1 MGYYLEVHVLH
12 RRTKALREGSAQKR
26 SAILVA
32 ARELFLAD
40 GLDRSSVDAVAA
52 RAGVSKRTVYDY
64 FGDKQALLLAVVE
77 STGDLLMA
85 AIRRAIA
92 DTLTHVTDLEDA
104 LITFSAR
111 IVTEMLGSVDYLA
124 LMRLVT
130 MESVQLSQLR
140 GRDHWMMNAP
150 EEAIAERFAEFARAG
165 LLDAPNPRQAADHFI
180 ALTFLLAAS
189 AFGPVIAPNDA
200 RMREILVEGC
210 AHFFEPTRPAA
221 RTRPRPLA

>member
-1 MGYYLEVHVLH
+1 MGYTW
-12 RRTKALREGSAQKR
+12 RCMSSTGAQKALREGSAQKR
-26 SAILVA
+26 SAILAA

-40 GLDRSSVDAVAA
+40 GFDRSSVDAIAA

-77 STGDLLMA
+77 STGDLLIA
-85 AIRRAIA
+85 AIRRAIE

-180 ALTFLLAAS
+180 ALTVLLAANG
-189 AFGPVIAPNDA
+189 FGPVIAPNDA
-200 RMREILVEGC
+200 RMRELLVEGVR
-210 AHFFEPTRPAA
+210 AFLRAYAPSRPAQ
-221 RTRPRPLA
+221 PRPLA